1 MPALANKRVLTELLL
16 QRLRPRAER
25 FLIWDSKQ
33 NGLALQIR
41 PNGQRA
47 WKVIYNVRGRTR
59 WFHLGAGNAIG
70 IKEARELARDIMYA
84 VAKGEDPQA
93 EKRAR
98 RSAGTFA
105 ELAQNYLEQYA
116 KRHNKSWRQADA
128 LVRRYLLPSWAKLD
142 AKAINR
148 SDVRLTIGRIA
159 APVLANQVL
168 AAASAIFSWAV
179 KQEVIA
185 VNPCHGIDRHKTTS
199 RERVLSDSELRLF
212 WQAFDRA
219 GLVGTAL
226 KLILLTGQRP
236 GEVSRMR
243 SEHIVDGWWE
253 MPGKPVEALGW
264 PGTKNGQS
272 HRVWLPE
279 PVQALLSEIPNG
291 NITAPKLAPVMRA
304 ICSELGISAKV
315 TPHDLR
321 RTHGTKITA
330 LGFGRD
336 AMNRVQNH
344 KEGGIASVYD
354 RHQYGEENKRVMEAV
369 AAELMRLAEGRALS
383 ANIIPLRGG

>member
-1 MPALANKRVLTELLL
+1 
-16 QRLRPRAER
+16 
-25 FLIWDSKQ
+25 
-33 NGLALQIR
+33 
-41 PNGQRA
+41 
-47 WKVIYNVRGRTR
+47 
-59 WFHLGAGNAIG
+59 
-70 IKEARELARDIMYA
+70 
-84 VAKGEDPQA
+84 
-93 EKRAR
+93 
-98 RSAGTFA
+98 
-105 ELAQNYLEQYA
+105 
-116 KRHNKSWRQADA
+116 
-128 LVRRYLLPSWAKLD
+128 
-142 AKAINR
+142 
-148 SDVRLTIGRIA
+148 
-159 APVLANQVL
+159 
-168 AAASAIFSWAV
+168 
-179 KQEVIA
+179 
-185 VNPCHGIDRHKTTS
+185 
-199 RERVLSDSELRLF
+199 
-212 WQAFDRA
+212 
-219 GLVGTAL
+219 
-226 KLILLTGQRP
+226 
-236 GEVSRMR
+236 
-243 SEHIVDGWWE
+243 
-253 MPGKPVEALGW
+253 VEALGW